1 MKILIACLFGLLIL
15 NSFFSLYLWKENQ
28 RNRQNIGFLESKI
41 DRLDI
46 DALEKIKSK
55 EITEIDCSSNES
67 GDWLKS
73 TFCN

>member
-28 RNRQNIGFLESKI
+28 RNRQNIGFLENKI

-46 DALEKIKSK
+46 DTLEKIKSK
-55 EITEIDCSSNES
+55 EVTEIDCSSNES
-67 GDWLKS
+67 NDWLKS